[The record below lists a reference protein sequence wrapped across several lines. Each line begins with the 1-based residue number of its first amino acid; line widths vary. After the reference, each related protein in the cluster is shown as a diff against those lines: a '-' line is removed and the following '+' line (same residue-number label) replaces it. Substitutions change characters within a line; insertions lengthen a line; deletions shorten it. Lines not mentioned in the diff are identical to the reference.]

1 MAFMARCTFPTSL
14 LFFFGLLVLVCFP
27 SSVMAEWSAIAGS
40 KISYTDNVTN
50 FSAARR
56 LRFSEDP
63 SQPTGPLGAVVRCHL
78 GSLARSDPLFFVD
91 ARAQRAL
98 HQRTGVYLY
107 Q

>member
-56 LRFSEDP
+56 LKFTKIRASRP
-63 SQPTGPLGAVVRCHL
+63 APR
-78 GSLARSDPLFFVD
+78 RSCPMSSGIP
-91 ARAQRAL
+91 RSK
-98 HQRTGVYLY
+98 
-107 Q
+107 